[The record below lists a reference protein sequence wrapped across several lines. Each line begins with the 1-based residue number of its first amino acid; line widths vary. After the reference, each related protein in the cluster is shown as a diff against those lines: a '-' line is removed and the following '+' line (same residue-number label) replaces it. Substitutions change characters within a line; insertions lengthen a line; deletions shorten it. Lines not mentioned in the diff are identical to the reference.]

1 MNQSVGN
8 EFVGLQPIRYF
19 NWKGQTFNQV
29 TSTLKKNKFTL
40 NTGDNRNIFNPTPV
54 KSYRKEIASTQT
66 TTGNPRVSA
75 SIDEFNRPNGYIVS
89 KKANLDN
96 GTCNTLDINLTTN
109 KYDLGRAIQIAD
121 NPPVC
126 FSQADNARRR
136 LRSSGVIK
144 KYNIDNRK
152 QNYYTSNSQYLYD
165 RNETFEQ
172 NQNINSVKYNYN
184 IKDASCNAPINK
196 PNNSRFYQQG
206 GVSSSDLIARK
217 RYETITDS
225 ASKFQSAFGND
236 VANAL
241 AYSTNSSTYTI
252 KDKIGYPLKQTP
264 VFSKYSTEMKKCY
277 PTTFAN
283 IQ

>member
-29 TSTLKKNKFTL
+29 TSALKKNKFTL
-40 NTGDNRNIFNPTPV
+40 NDGDNRNIFNPTPV
-54 KSYRKEIASTQT
+54 KSYRREIASTQI

-75 SIDEFNRPNGYIVS
+75 SIDELNRPNGYILTNQP
-89 KKANLDN
+89 NLGD
-96 GTCNTLDINLTTN
+96 CNTLDINRSMN
-109 KYDLGRAIQIAD
+109 KYDLGYAIQIAD

-136 LRSSGVIK
+136 VRSSGVIK

-165 RNETFEQ
+165 RNSTFEQ
-172 NQNINSVKYNYN
+172 NQFDYTIS
-184 IKDASCNAPINK
+184 DASCNAPINK

-225 ASKFQSAFGND
+225 ASKSAFGKD

-241 AYSTNSSTYTI
+241 AYSSKSSAYTI

-264 VFSKYSTEMKKCY
+264 VFSKYSTEMKKCS

>member
-1 MNQSVGN
+1 MPQSVGN
-8 EFVGLQPIRYF
+8 ELVELQPIRYF
-19 NWKGQTFNQV
+19 NWKGQTFNQI
-29 TSTLKKNKFTL
+29 TSALKKNTFEL
-40 NTGDNRNIFNPTPV
+40 NAGDNRNIFNPTPV
-54 KSYRKEIASTQT
+54 KSYRKEIASTQIT
-66 TTGNPRVSA
+66 SGNPRVST
-75 SIDEFNRPNGYIVS
+75 SIDEFNRPNGYILTTQT
-89 KKANLDN
+89 NL
-96 GTCNTLDINLTTN
+96 GHCNTLDINRSIN
-109 KYDLGRAIQIAD
+109 KYDLGHAIQIAN

-136 LRSSGVIK
+136 VRSSGVIK

-152 QNYYTSNSQYLYD
+152 QNYYTSNNQYLYD

-172 NQNINSVKYNYN
+172 NQTINSVKYNYN
-184 IKDASCNAPINK
+184 INDASCNAPITK

-225 ASKFQSAFGND
+225 AAKSRSAFGND

-241 AYSTNSSTYTI
+241 AYSAKSSSYTI

-264 VFSKYSTEMKKCY
+264 VFSKYSTDMKKCY

-283 IQ
+283 IH